1 MRVGIN
7 GLGRIG
13 RAILRQ
19 LWEKETHVCTHIND
33 INCDIENIAY
43 LILYDSVSGK
53 FPGEVK
59 VSTPRNITLQTDRKR
74 WEIQVSNQPAITNID
89 WSGVQCLID
98 SSGRDDNAL
107 AAREIKVHGLNH
119 VIITH
124 TFAEGDFTMVF
135 GVNEELFDPSRHR
148 IVSSSI
154 CDASAI
160 APVLK
165 VISDECGLKQCF
177 VTTLHPWLSY
187 QNIMD
192 GPLRSQANPPSSY
205 NYYPLGRA
213 SVASLIPK
221 PTTVGFVLESLI
233 PVLKDRVFAMSYRV
247 PTSVV
252 ASADISLVTNSRIT
266 IERLRSLLTSLNEHW
281 FRCSKEMLISSD
293 HRGETASAVIDLR
306 WLEVHDNHY
315 VKLVLWYDNEWGYSA
330 RVIELL
336 DRIRIAS

>member
-19 LWEKETHVCTHIND
+19 LWDKGTHVCAHIND

-43 LILYDSVSGK
+43 LILYDSISGK

-59 VSTPRNITLQTDRKR
+59 VSTPRKITLQTDRKC
-74 WEIQVSNQPAITNID
+74 WEIEVSNQPLITNID
-89 WSGVQCLID
+89 WSGVECLID

-107 AAREIKVHGLNH
+107 AARTIKVPGLNH

-124 TFAEGDFTMVF
+124 TFAESDFTLVF
-135 GVNEELFDPSRHR
+135 GVNDGLFDPSRHR

-165 VISDECGLKQCF
+165 IISDECGLKQCF

-192 GPLRSQANPPSSY
+192 GPLRSQANPPLSY
-205 NYYPLGRA
+205 DYYPLGRA
-213 SVASLIPK
+213 SVGSLIPK

-266 IERLRSLLTSLNEHW
+266 IELLRSLLTSLNEHW

-330 RVIELL
+330 RVIDLL